1 MRKWSV
7 APAHDVGNAR
17 FVCICVDRSAQR
29 TAKEFQKLYFDGGK
43 VLNTLIDCNEDFP
56 TFQAQLGCQ
65 GLIVLD
71 ANGVFATSKSPP
83 FLQFRGQA
91 FEYVEKLL
99 QTLADEEE
107 SHLVDKEGGSL
118 EAQAPTRPPPAVAC
132 CNGSC
137 ARATDDSDDAAPQS
151 YDLPSTGHCAMDA
164 EHAELTAAMIVATS
178 SSTLA
183 SVTMLHE
190 IFAAHASHEERLMR
204 DSGFGESHNAGFS
217 ALESHAKDHAAIC
230 DTATRAMKEAD
241 VDGIVPKTSVRVLCA
256 RIVEHAKTYDAL
268 YDGRLAVET

>member
-7 APAHDVGNAR
+7 APPHDVGNAR

-43 VLNTLIDCNEDFP
+43 VLNTLIDCREDFP

-71 ANGVFATSKSPP
+71 ANGIFATSKSPP

-99 QTLADEEE
+99 QRLANEE
-107 SHLVDKEGGSL
+107 SRSVDREGGSL

-137 ARATDDSDDAAPQS
+137 ARTTDDTDAAAPQS
-151 YDLPSTGHCAMDA
+151 YDLPSTGHDAMDA
-164 EHAELTAAMIVATS
+164 EHTEAHSRHDRGHELEHPGVG
-178 SSTLA
+178 
-183 SVTMLHE
+183 H
-190 IFAAHASHEERLMR
+190 
-204 DSGFGESHNAGFS
+204 D
-217 ALESHAKDHAAIC
+217 
-230 DTATRAMKEAD
+230 ATRYLRGTRLTRGAIDARL
-241 VDGIVPKTSVRVLCA
+241 GVR
-256 RIVEHAKTYDAL
+256 
-268 YDGRLAVET
+268 

>member
-7 APAHDVGNAR
+7 ASPHDVGNAR

-43 VLNTLIDCNEDFP
+43 VLNTLIDCREDFP

-71 ANGVFATSKSPP
+71 ANGIFATSKSPP

-99 QTLADEEE
+99 QRLANEE
-107 SHLVDKEGGSL
+107 SRSVDKEGGSL

-137 ARATDDSDDAAPQS
+137 ARTTDDTDAAAPQS
-151 YDLPSTGHCAMDA
+151 YDLPSTGHDAMDA

-183 SVTMLHE
+183 SVTMLRD

-204 DSGFGESHNAGFS
+204 DSGFGESHDAGFS
-217 ALESHAKDHAAIC
+217 AMESHAKDHAAIC
-230 DTATRAMKEAD
+230 DAATRAMKEAD
-241 VDGIVPKTSVRVLCA
+241 VDGIVPKVSVRALCA
-256 RIVEHAKTYDAL
+256 RIVEHAEMYDAL
-268 YDGRLAVET
+268 YEGRLTVAT

>member
-7 APAHDVGNAR
+7 APPHDVGNAR
-17 FVCICVDRSAQR
+17 FVCICVDRSAPR

-43 VLNTLIDCNEDFP
+43 VLNTLIDCREDFP

-71 ANGVFATSKSPP
+71 ANGIFATSKSPP

-99 QTLADEEE
+99 QRLANEE
-107 SHLVDKEGGSL
+107 SRSVDKEGGSL

-137 ARATDDSDDAAPQS
+137 ARTTDDTDAAAPQS
-151 YDLPSTGHCAMDA
+151 YDLPSTGHDAMDA
-164 EHAELTAAMIVATS
+164 EHTELTAAMIVATS

-183 SVTMLHE
+183 SVTMLRD

-204 DSGFGESHNAGFS
+204 DSGFGESHDAGFS
-217 ALESHAKDHAAIC
+217 AMESHAKDHAAIC
-230 DTATRAMKEAD
+230 DAATRAMKEAD
-241 VDGIVPKTSVRVLCA
+241 VDGIVPKVSVRALCA
-256 RIVEHAKTYDAL
+256 RIVEHAEMYDAL
-268 YDGRLAVET
+268 YEGRLTVAT

>member
-7 APAHDVGNAR
+7 APPHDVGNAR

-99 QTLADEEE
+99 QTL
-107 SHLVDKEGGSL
+107 G
-118 EAQAPTRPPPAVAC
+118 R
-132 CNGSC
+132 
-137 ARATDDSDDAAPQS
+137 RRR
-151 YDLPSTGHCAMDA
+151 
-164 EHAELTAAMIVATS
+164 I
-178 SSTLA
+178 
-183 SVTMLHE
+183 
-190 IFAAHASHEERLMR
+190 
-204 DSGFGESHNAGFS
+204 
-217 ALESHAKDHAAIC
+217 AL
-230 DTATRAMKEAD
+230 
-241 VDGIVPKTSVRVLCA
+241 G
-256 RIVEHAKTYDAL
+256 
-268 YDGRLAVET
+268 

>member
-7 APAHDVGNAR
+7 APPHDVGNAR

-43 VLNTLIDCNEDFP
+43 VLNTLIDCREDFP

-71 ANGVFATSKSPP
+71 ANGIFATSKSPP

-99 QTLADEEE
+99 QRLANEE
-107 SHLVDKEGGSL
+107 SRSVDREGGSL

-137 ARATDDSDDAAPQS
+137 ARTTDDTDAAAPQS
-151 YDLPSTGHCAMDA
+151 YDLPSTGHDAMDA
-164 EHAELTAAMIVATS
+164 EHTELTAAMIVATS

-183 SVTMLHE
+183 SVTMLRD

-204 DSGFGESHNAGFS
+204 DSGFGESHDAGFS
-217 ALESHAKDHAAIC
+217 AMESHAKDHAAIC
-230 DTATRAMKEAD
+230 DAATLAMKEAD
-241 VDGIVPKTSVRVLCA
+241 VDGIVPKVSVRALCA
-256 RIVEHAKTYDAL
+256 RIVEHAEMYDAL
-268 YDGRLAVET
+268 YEGRLTVAT

>member
-7 APAHDVGNAR
+7 APPHDVGNAR

-43 VLNTLIDCNEDFP
+43 VLNTLIDCREDFP

-71 ANGVFATSKSPP
+71 ANGIFATSKSPP

-99 QTLADEEE
+99 QRLANEE
-107 SHLVDKEGGSL
+107 SRSVDKEGGSL

-137 ARATDDSDDAAPQS
+137 ARTTDDTDAAAPQS
-151 YDLPSTGHCAMDA
+151 YDLPSTGHDAMDA

-183 SVTMLHE
+183 SVTMLRD

-204 DSGFGESHNAGFS
+204 DSGFGESHDAGFS
-217 ALESHAKDHAAIC
+217 AMESHAKDHAAIC
-230 DTATRAMKEAD
+230 DAAMRAMKKAD
-241 VDGIVPKTSVRVLCA
+241 VDGIVPKVSVRALCA
-256 RIVEHAKTYDAL
+256 RIVEHAEMYDAL
-268 YDGRLAVET
+268 YEGRLTVAT

>member
-7 APAHDVGNAR
+7 APPHDVGNAR

-43 VLNTLIDCNEDFP
+43 VLNTLIDCREDFP

-71 ANGVFATSKSPP
+71 ANGIFATSKSPP

-99 QTLADEEE
+99 QRLANEE
-107 SHLVDKEGGSL
+107 SRSFDKEGGSL

-137 ARATDDSDDAAPQS
+137 ARTTDDTDAAAPQS
-151 YDLPSTGHCAMDA
+151 YDLPSTGHDAMDA

-183 SVTMLHE
+183 SVTMLRD

-204 DSGFGESHNAGFS
+204 DSGFGESHDAGFS
-217 ALESHAKDHAAIC
+217 AMESHAKDHAAIC
-230 DTATRAMKEAD
+230 DAATRAMKEAD
-241 VDGIVPKTSVRVLCA
+241 VDGIVPKVSVRALCA
-256 RIVEHAKTYDAL
+256 RIVEHAEMYDAL
-268 YDGRLAVET
+268 YEGRLTVAT

>member
-7 APAHDVGNAR
+7 APPHDVGNAR

-43 VLNTLIDCNEDFP
+43 VLNTLIDCREDFP

-71 ANGVFATSKSPP
+71 ANGIFATSKSPP

-99 QTLADEEE
+99 QRLANEE
-107 SHLVDKEGGSL
+107 SRSVDREGGSL

-137 ARATDDSDDAAPQS
+137 ARTTDDTDAAAPQS
-151 YDLPSTGHCAMDA
+151 YDLPSTGHDAMDA
-164 EHAELTAAMIVATS
+164 EHTELTAAMIVATS

-183 SVTMLHE
+183 SVTMLRD

-204 DSGFGESHNAGFS
+204 DSLFGESHHAEFS
-217 ALESHAKDHAAIC
+217 VVESHAKDHAAIC
-230 DTATRAMKEAD
+230 DAATHAMKEAD
-241 VDGIVPKTSVRVLCA
+241 VDGIVQKASVRALCA
-256 RIVEHAKTYDAL
+256 RIVEHAEMYDAL
-268 YDGRLAVET
+268 YEGRLAVAM

>member
-1 MRKWSV
+1 MWKWSV
-7 APAHDVGNAR
+7 ASPHDVGNAR

-43 VLNTLIDCNEDFP
+43 VLNTLIDCREDFP

-71 ANGVFATSKSPP
+71 ANGIFATSKSPP

-99 QTLADEEE
+99 QRLANEE
-107 SHLVDKEGGSL
+107 SRSVDKEGGSL

-137 ARATDDSDDAAPQS
+137 ARTTDDTDAAAPQS
-151 YDLPSTGHCAMDA
+151 YDLPSTGHDAMDA

-183 SVTMLHE
+183 SVTMLRD

-204 DSGFGESHNAGFS
+204 DSGFGESHDAGFS
-217 ALESHAKDHAAIC
+217 AMESHAKDHPAIC
-230 DTATRAMKEAD
+230 DAATRAMKEAD
-241 VDGIVPKTSVRVLCA
+241 VDGIVPKVSVRALCA
-256 RIVEHAKTYDAL
+256 RIVEHAEMYDAL
-268 YDGRLAVET
+268 YEGRLTVAT

>member
-7 APAHDVGNAR
+7 APPHDVGNAR

-29 TAKEFQKLYFDGGK
+29 TAKEFQKLYFYGGK
-43 VLNTLIDCNEDFP
+43 VLNTLIDCREDFP

-71 ANGVFATSKSPP
+71 ANGIFATSKSPP

-99 QTLADEEE
+99 QRLANEE
-107 SHLVDKEGGSL
+107 SRSVDREGGSL

-137 ARATDDSDDAAPQS
+137 ARTTDDTDAAAPQS
-151 YDLPSTGHCAMDA
+151 YDLPSTGHDAMDA
-164 EHAELTAAMIVATS
+164 EHTELTAAMIVATS

-183 SVTMLHE
+183 SVTMLRD

-204 DSGFGESHNAGFS
+204 DSGFGESHDAGFS
-217 ALESHAKDHAAIC
+217 AMESHAKDHAAIC
-230 DTATRAMKEAD
+230 DAATRAMKEAD
-241 VDGIVPKTSVRVLCA
+241 VDGIVPKVSVRALCA
-256 RIVEHAKTYDAL
+256 RIVEHAEMYDAL
-268 YDGRLAVET
+268 YEGRLTVAT

>member
-7 APAHDVGNAR
+7 APPHDVGNAR

-43 VLNTLIDCNEDFP
+43 VLNTLIDCREDFP

-71 ANGVFATSKSPP
+71 ANGIFATSKSPP

-99 QTLADEEE
+99 QRLANEE
-107 SHLVDKEGGSL
+107 SRSVDKEGGSL
-118 EAQAPTRPPPAVAC
+118 EAQAPTRPQPAVAC

-137 ARATDDSDDAAPQS
+137 ARTTDDTDAAAPQS
-151 YDLPSTGHCAMDA
+151 YDLPSTGHDAMDA

-183 SVTMLHE
+183 SVTMLRD

-204 DSGFGESHNAGFS
+204 DSGFGESHDAGFS
-217 ALESHAKDHAAIC
+217 AMESHAKDHAAIC
-230 DTATRAMKEAD
+230 DAATRAMKEAD
-241 VDGIVPKTSVRVLCA
+241 VDGIVPKVSVRALCA
-256 RIVEHAKTYDAL
+256 RIVEHAEMYDAL
-268 YDGRLAVET
+268 YEGRLTVAT

>member
-7 APAHDVGNAR
+7 APPHDVGNAR

-43 VLNTLIDCNEDFP
+43 VLNTLIDCREDFP

-71 ANGVFATSKSPP
+71 ANGIFATSKSPP

-99 QTLADEEE
+99 QRLANEE
-107 SHLVDKEGGSL
+107 SRSVDREGGSL

-137 ARATDDSDDAAPQS
+137 ARTTDDTDAAAPQS
-151 YDLPSTGHCAMDA
+151 YDLPSTGHDAMDA

-183 SVTMLHE
+183 SVTMLRD

-204 DSGFGESHNAGFS
+204 DSGFGESHDAGFS
-217 ALESHAKDHAAIC
+217 AMESHAKDHAAIC
-230 DTATRAMKEAD
+230 DAATLAMKEAD
-241 VDGIVPKTSVRVLCA
+241 VDGIVPKVSVRALCA
-256 RIVEHAKTYDAL
+256 RIVEHAEMYDAL
-268 YDGRLAVET
+268 YEGRLTVAT

>member
-1 MRKWSV
+1 MWKWSV
-7 APAHDVGNAR
+7 ASPHDVGNAR

-43 VLNTLIDCNEDFP
+43 VLNTLIDCREDFP

-71 ANGVFATSKSPP
+71 ANGIFATSKSPP

-99 QTLADEEE
+99 QRLANEE
-107 SHLVDKEGGSL
+107 SRSVDKEGGSL

-137 ARATDDSDDAAPQS
+137 ARTTDDTDAAAPQS
-151 YDLPSTGHCAMDA
+151 YDLPSTGHDAMDA

-183 SVTMLHE
+183 SVTMLRD

-204 DSGFGESHNAGFS
+204 DSGFGESHDAGFS
-217 ALESHAKDHAAIC
+217 AMESHAKDHAAIC
-230 DTATRAMKEAD
+230 DAATRAMKEAD
-241 VDGIVPKTSVRVLCA
+241 VDGIVPKVSVRALCA
-256 RIVEHAKTYDAL
+256 RIVEHAEMYDAL
-268 YDGRLAVET
+268 YEGRLTVAT

>member
-7 APAHDVGNAR
+7 APPHDVGNAR

-43 VLNTLIDCNEDFP
+43 VLNTLIDCREDFP

-71 ANGVFATSKSPP
+71 ANGIFATSKSPP

-99 QTLADEEE
+99 QRLANEE
-107 SHLVDKEGGSL
+107 SRSVDREGGSL

-137 ARATDDSDDAAPQS
+137 ARTTDDTDAAAPQS
-151 YDLPSTGHCAMDA
+151 YDLPSTGHDAMDA
-164 EHAELTAAMIVATS
+164 EHTELTAAMIVATS

-183 SVTMLHE
+183 SVTMLRD

-204 DSGFGESHNAGFS
+204 DSEFGESHDAGFS
-217 ALESHAKDHAAIC
+217 AMESHAKDHAAIC
-230 DTATRAMKEAD
+230 DAATRAMKEAD
-241 VDGIVPKTSVRVLCA
+241 VDGIVPKVSVRALCA
-256 RIVEHAKTYDAL
+256 RIVEHAEMYDAL
-268 YDGRLAVET
+268 YEGRLTVAT